1 MMKMT
6 QLLIC
11 RDNTKY
17 ANMISQ
23 LKGDIPSRDVLR
35 LMMLSAL
42 ITKETIL
49 GIKYLPFQ
57 GLFGWLAGGWLAGQ
71 PPHGSLFT

>member
-1 MMKMT
+1 MKMT

-17 ANMISQ
+17 VNMISQ
-23 LKGDIPSRDVLR
+23 QKADISSRDVLR

-42 ITKETIL
+42 ITKETIP
-49 GIKYLPFQ
+49 GIK
-57 GLFGWLAGGWLAGQ
+57 
-71 PPHGSLFT
+71 

>member
-42 ITKETIL
+42 ITKETIP
-49 GIKYLPFQ
+49 GIK
-57 GLFGWLAGGWLAGQ
+57 
-71 PPHGSLFT
+71 